1 MRRRAGLKGFKVMT
15 DADRNKDSAR
25 GSEKL
30 ALLTSIV
37 ERLPAHLAAMSG
49 DEAARRPAPAS
60 WSPKE
65 ELGHLIDSAAN
76 NHSRIV
82 LAQIEDNPALPNYDG
97 DRWVE
102 LHDYQGR
109 DWRDLIELWRVSNAQ
124 LLAAAR
130 SAADGDWARTCTI
143 GDSDTLTL
151 RFVFDDYV
159 DHMLGHLKHI
169 GVDTERLS
177 APEAGYPEKPAPA
190 DCQINELMAR
200 RWSPRVFEDREVER
214 EKILRLLEA
223 ARWAPSCFNEQPWRY
238 LVFDGS
244 DAEAL
249 ERARA
254 CLSEGNEWALK
265 APVLMLSVARENFT
279 RNEKPNR
286 TAQHDVGLGSE
297 NLVLEAVDLGL
308 ASHQMAG
315 FDVERS
321 RAEFSIPE
329 GFTPLAMIAIGYP
342 YYGDLDRLPEKMR
355 DRELA
360 PRDRKPVGEIA
371 FAGAWDKPYEG

>member
-1 MRRRAGLKGFKVMT
+1 MT
-15 DADRNKDSAR
+15 DADSSKDSAR
-25 GSEKL
+25 GPEKL
-30 ALLTSIV
+30 ALLEAIV
-37 ERLPAHLAAMSG
+37 ESLPALLAAMSS
-49 DEAARRPAPAS
+49 DEVARRPAPAS

-76 NHSRIV
+76 NHRRIV

-97 DRWVE
+97 DRWVK
-102 LHDYQGR
+102 LHDYHGQ
-109 DWRDLIELWRVSNAQ
+109 DWNNLIELWRVLNSQ

-130 SAADGDWARTCTI
+130 AAEDEDWARTCTI

-169 GVDTERLS
+169 GVDTDKLS
-177 APEAGYPEKPAPA
+177 AHEDGYPEKPATA
-190 DCQINELMAR
+190 DRKINELMAR
-200 RWSPRVFEDREVER
+200 RWSPRAFEDREVER
-214 EKILRLLEA
+214 EKILQLLEA

-238 LVFDGS
+238 LVFDRS
-244 DAEAL
+244 DARAM

-286 TAQHDVGLGSE
+286 TAQHDVGLASE
-297 NLVLEAVDLGL
+297 NLVLEAVDIGL
-308 ASHQMAG
+308 AAHQMAG

-329 GFTPLAMIAIGYP
+329 GFTPIAMIAIGYP
-342 YYGDLDRLPEKMR
+342 YRGDLDRLPEKMR
-355 DRELA
+355 DKELA
-360 PRDRKPVGEIA
+360 PRARKPVEEIA
-371 FAGAWDKPYEG
+371 FAGAWDKPYGG